1 MVTETETRPLVVG
14 TWSLTRVIAFPLAME
29 QVWQF
34 KQNNW
39 YCGSV
44 HGTNLPVNILLQ
56 VPKQL

>member
-1 MVTETETRPLVVG
+1 
-14 TWSLTRVIAFPLAME
+14 ME

-44 HGTNLPVNILLQ
+44 HGTNLPVNILLH